1 MSDEDVVRHEG
12 YDSRT
17 CLRCGKRGEDTPE
30 GRLHYSKF
38 NNGNFCRGCAGH
50 PSPTAPSG
58 AEPRSGDTPPGAGAD
73 LLPGPCAICGL
84 TNYPLSFGGPTIC
97 PSCDCGD
104 SGPYVI
110 SRQATEL
117 RRLAAEVERL
127 RGAMRADDE
136 RLRQAETRVW
146 PGTTHGCDAPE
157 WMADEILTLRA
168 TQQAA
173 AEQMRQDAAELVER
187 FAVNLGGNGEHKPLI
202 EDVRDGSRDA
212 VRQAYA
218 RAIRALPLPSPD
230 LDAIRAAARAEG
242 FKQGSNIAIDL
253 AQQEAER
260 RGAERALEVV
270 EAMRENGECDL
281 RQVIHRLRALFPA
294 TLGGTP

>member
-110 SRQATEL
+110 SRQATDL
-117 RRLAAEVERL
+117 RRLGAEVERL
-127 RGAMRADDE
+127 RASNHDLARERDGAKVAIDRMIQEHAATMRQALEDRVNE
-136 RLRQAETRVW
+136 VTALRAEVGRLR
-146 PGTTHGCDAPE
+146 
-157 WMADEILTLRA
+157 
-168 TQQAA
+168 
-173 AEQMRQDAAELVER
+173 
-187 FAVNLGGNGEHKPLI
+187 
-202 EDVRDGSRDA
+202 EDDRRSTDRMV
-212 VRQAYA
+212 VL
-218 RAIRALPLPSPD
+218 ALAKD
-230 LDAIRAAARAEG
+230 T
-242 FKQGSNIAIDL
+242 
-253 AQQEAER
+253 AER